1 MKYTFPLKNKS
12 KFDTRK
18 FTRKLAAI
26 IRQKT
31 YGQKTLKKKRIRPI
45 IRKTVVKFTN
55 IHVPLLISS
64 GINGKL

>member
-31 YGQKTLKKKRIRPI
+31 YGQKTLKKRELDRSFE
-45 IRKTVVKFTN
+45 R
-55 IHVPLLISS
+55 LL
-64 GINGKL
+64 

>member
-1 MKYTFPLKNKS
+1 MVTK
-12 KFDTRK
+12 K
-18 FTRKLAAI
+18 FTKITGGNNTAENIWA
-26 IRQKT
+26 KNF
-31 YGQKTLKKKRIRPI
+31 KKKRIRPI

>member
-1 MKYTFPLKNKS
+1 MKHTFPLKNKS

-31 YGQKTLKKKRIRPI
+31 YGQKTLEKRELDRSFE
-45 IRKTVVKFTN
+45 R
-55 IHVPLLISS
+55 LL
-64 GINGKL
+64 